1 MNKEH
6 TTEECDGVHKGLTHD
21 EWLSEVEKNDDSEE
35 ENIENTDKELGE
47 IVGYDGSIMS
57 SKVPLDVRTKN
68 VTSKGTTDDEKKS
81 AHMKGDSFYYRRF
94 WAESYNGAGLGDNE
108 KIDTMTGDEAIDYF
122 KDEYDLPENKAI
134 EKAEENG
141 KLTGSE
147 KQLDSEKMIVME
159 KERIKKIVEKLL
171 TKKKD
176 DSDHDLVE
184 PEDDLVDVDPKEEGY
199 EEGND
204 EGYDALESVVE
215 RKIINLK
222 RLVESNNLDLSKVLK
237 RISK

>member
-6 TTEECDGVHKGLTHD
+6 TKEECDGVHKGLTHE
-21 EWLSEVEKNDDSEE
+21 EWLTEIDKNVDSDE
-35 ENIENTDKELGE
+35 ENNESTDKELGE

-57 SKVPLDVRTKN
+57 SKIPVDVRTTN
-68 VTSKGTTDDEKKS
+68 ITSKGTTDDEKKS

-108 KIDTMTGDEAIDYF
+108 KIDTMTGDETIEYF

-141 KLTGSE
+141 KLTNTE
-147 KQLDSEKMIVME
+147 KQLDSEKMIVTE
-159 KERIKKIVEKLL
+159 KEKIKKIVEKLL
-171 TKKKD
+171 AKKKT
-176 DSDHDLVE
+176 DSDGDLVE
-184 PEDDLVDVDPKEEGY
+184 PDEDLSDVDSNE
-199 EEGND
+199 
-204 EGYDALESVVE
+204 EGYDALETVVE

>member
-6 TTEECDGVHKGLTHD
+6 TKEECGGIHKGLTHE
-21 EWLSEVEKNDDSEE
+21 EWLAEIDKNVDSDE
-35 ENIENTDKELGE
+35 ENNESTDKELGE

-108 KIDTMTGDEAIDYF
+108 KIDTMTGDETIEYF

-141 KLTGSE
+141 KLTNTE
-147 KQLDSEKMIVME
+147 KQLDSEKMIVTE
-159 KERIKKIVEKLL
+159 KEKIKKIVEKLL
-171 TKKKD
+171 AKKKT
-176 DSDHDLVE
+176 DSDGDLVE
-184 PEDDLVDVDPKEEGY
+184 PDEDLSDVDSNE
-199 EEGND
+199 
-204 EGYDALESVVE
+204 EGYDALETVVE

>member
-6 TTEECDGVHKGLTHD
+6 GEEECNDIHKGLTHD
-21 EWLSEVEKNDDSEE
+21 EWLSEVDENDDSEE
-35 ENIENTDKELGE
+35 KNNENTDKELGE
-47 IVGYDGSIMS
+47 IVDYDGSIMS
-57 SKVPLDVRTKN
+57 SKVPLDVRTIN

-94 WAESYNGAGLGDNE
+94 WAESYNGAALGDNE
-108 KIDTMTGDEAIDYF
+108 KIDTMTGDETIEYF
-122 KDEYDLPENKAI
+122 KDEYDLPENKAV

-141 KLTGSE
+141 KLTGTE

-171 TKKKD
+171 AKKKTND
-176 DSDHDLVE
+176 DGDLVE
-184 PEDDLVDVDPKEEGY
+184 PDEDLVDVDPKEEGH
-199 EEGND
+199 EEGH
-204 EGYDALESVVE
+204 EEALDYVVE
-215 RKIINLK
+215 RKIMNLK

>member
-6 TTEECDGVHKGLTHD
+6 TTEECGDIHKDLTHD
-21 EWLSEVEKNDDSEE
+21 EWLSEIEENVDSEE
-35 ENIENTDKELGE
+35 ENNETTDKELGE

-57 SKVPLDVRTKN
+57 SKIPLDVRTKN
-68 VTSKGTTDDEKKS
+68 ITSKGTTDDEKKS

-108 KIDTMTGDEAIDYF
+108 KIDTMTGDETIDYF
-122 KDEYDLPENKAI
+122 KDEYDLPDNKAV

-141 KLTGSE
+141 KLTDTE

-176 DSDHDLVE
+176 DSDHGLVE
-184 PEDDLVDVDPKEEGY
+184 PDEDLVVVDNKDEEHEDGHEEGY
-199 EEGND
+199 SVLD
-204 EGYDALESVVE
+204 SVVE
-215 RKIINLK
+215 RKIMNLK

>member
-1 MNKEH
+1 MILRK
-6 TTEECDGVHKGLTHD
+6 K
-21 EWLSEVEKNDDSEE
+21 
-35 ENIENTDKELGE
+35 LGE
-47 IVGYDGSIMS
+47 IVDYDGSIMS
-57 SKVPLDVRTKN
+57 SKVPLDVRTIN

-94 WAESYNGAGLGDNE
+94 WAESYNGAALGDNE
-108 KIDTMTGDEAIDYF
+108 KIDTMTGDETIEYF
-122 KDEYDLPENKAI
+122 KDEYDLPENKAV

-141 KLTGSE
+141 KLTGTE

-171 TKKKD
+171 AKKKTND
-176 DSDHDLVE
+176 DGDLVE
-184 PEDDLVDVDPKEEGY
+184 PDEDLVDVDPKEEGH
-199 EEGND
+199 EE
-204 EGYDALESVVE
+204 ALDYVVE
-215 RKIINLK
+215 RKIMNLK